1 MCDNSCGKKSE
12 VKESDTTSLDSY
24 MKMCHDLMHYVED
37 LQKELRETKLQ
48 VEMYKMISDQ
58 YEKDWMKSKNEFGVK
73 LKEKSQEIQELKLA
87 LNETNKKD
95 NGEK

>member
-1 MCDNSCGKKSE
+1 MCDNSCDKKNE

-58 YEKDWMKSKNEFGVK
+58 YEKDWMKSKDEIYEVRYDREL
-73 LKEKSQEIQELKLA
+73 LKERDIKFKLV
-87 LNETNKKD
+87 ESIFS
-95 NGEK
+95 